1 MVPAPRLQAQ
11 QGELKSMKNA
21 IIRYILNVS
30 SKKTPIKSID
40 IVKQCLRGEQK
51 MFLHLLPEVQDI
63 LSDVS
68 LILCYFLHFYYI
80 RKTTDLIF
88 WLRFMDCNLTK

>member
-1 MVPAPRLQAQ
+1 MVAAPRLQAQ
-11 QGELKSMKNA
+11 QGELKSMKNSM
-21 IIRYILNVS
+21 IRYILNVS

-51 MFLHLLPEVQDI
+51 MFQHLLPDVQDI

-68 LILCYFLHFYYI
+68 SKFFSFQIAF
-80 RKTTDLIF
+80 R
-88 WLRFMDCNLTK
+88 

>member
-1 MVPAPRLQAQ
+1 MVAPRLQAQ
-11 QGELKSMKNA
+11 QGELKSMKNSM
-21 IIRYILNVS
+21 IRYILNVS

-51 MFLHLLPEVQDI
+51 MFLHLLSDVQDI

-68 LILCYFLHFYYI
+68 SELLSFQITF
-80 RKTTDLIF
+80 R
-88 WLRFMDCNLTK
+88 